1 MIPYKKLKQFYDEI
15 IEEHKLI
22 DKYNKKQTKLFK
34 DKLENDD
41 EFSDFCKEHPN
52 LFKRIVDKN
61 YKVSLNKIIP
71 NIMKL
76 HKTSTA
82 KSTLLKKNF
91 PVLYEQLKTKSI
103 DTLYLLKTIRN
114 IKLKYEEQLS
124 LNNEHSKKE
133 YERLTTKYKD
143 KYPQIHESN
152 PTLYNGTI
160 NKTLDKNTLEKM
172 ISMYKL
178 FYEKKISNHDAS
190 VQFGTVLVDKF
201 IKPHLK
207 K

>member
-1 MIPYKKLKQFYDEI
+1 MIPYKKLKQFYDEV

-34 DKLENDD
+34 DKLEIDD

-76 HKTSTA
+76 HKNSTA

-91 PVLYEQLKTKSI
+91 PVLYEQLKTKTI
-103 DTLYLLKTIRN
+103 DTLNLLKTIRN

-124 LNNEHSKKE
+124 LNNQYSKKE
-133 YERLTTKYKD
+133 YEKLTTKYKD

-172 ISMYKL
+172 IGMYKL
-178 FYEKKISNHDAS
+178 FYEKKLSNHDAS